1 MAILFKHTMVM
12 VSDMQA
18 SVRFYT
24 EGLGLR
30 IKNQSPM
37 WVELEA
43 GDATIALHASH
54 DTPKAGSS
62 PILSFYVDDLDAS
75 LEMLGNIGGRQ
86 EGRIREPSFGK
97 VAAMRAPEGTLVSLT
112 QLVKSGDCPEGHG
125 R

>member
-1 MAILFKHTMVM
+1 MATLFKHTMVM

-30 IKNQSPM
+30 IKTQSPM

-43 GDATIALHASH
+43 GDATIALHAAH
-54 DTPKAGSS
+54 DIPRAGSS
-62 PILSFYVDDLDAS
+62 PILSFYVDDVNSS
-75 LEMLGNIGGRQ
+75 LESLSRVGGRQ

-97 VAAMRAPEGTLVSLT
+97 VASMRAPEGTLVSLT
-112 QLVKSGDCPEGHG
+112 QLLKSEDCPEGHG
-125 R
+125 A